1 LLAAPRFT
9 GEATDT
15 CPDARNFSLARVR
28 PGETTPVILLRSDI
42 VDPFQDLHA
51 DADPVFWKNADGIFR
66 MPSAGGT
73 PEQLLAL
80 TLKCSLN

>member
-9 GEATDT
+9 GEVTDT

-28 PGETTPVILLRSDI
+28 PGETTPVILLRSDS

-51 DADPVFWKNADGIFR
+51 DADHVFWKNADGIFR
-66 MPSAGGT
+66 MPRPAERPSN
-73 PEQLLAL
+73 
-80 TLKCSLN
+80 CWR